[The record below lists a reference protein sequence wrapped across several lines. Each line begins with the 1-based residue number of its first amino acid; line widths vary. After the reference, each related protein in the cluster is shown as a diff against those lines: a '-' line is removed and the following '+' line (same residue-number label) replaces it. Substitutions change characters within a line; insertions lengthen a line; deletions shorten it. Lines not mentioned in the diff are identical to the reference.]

1 MKKNTLII
9 QVNIEAKYLNL
20 NFNVP
25 SKIPVVFHNVS
36 NYDCHFI
43 IKELANEF
51 QTKSECLGENTEK
64 KSGKLFHSN
73 RKMNYKN

>member
-1 MKKNTLII
+1 MLEMIVI
-9 QVNIEAKYLNL
+9 AQVNIEAQYFNL

-25 SKIPVVFHNVS
+25 IKIPVVFHNVS

-51 QTKSECLGENTEK
+51 
-64 KSGKLFHSN
+64 
-73 RKMNYKN
+73 

>member
-1 MKKNTLII
+1 MIVI
-9 QVNIEAKYLNL
+9 VQVNIEAQYFNL

-25 SKIPVVFHNVS
+25 IKIPVVFCNVS

-51 QTKSECLGENTEK
+51 QRKSQCFGENIEK
-64 KSGKLFHSN
+64 KSTKIFHSN
-73 RKMNYKN
+73 RKKYYKN